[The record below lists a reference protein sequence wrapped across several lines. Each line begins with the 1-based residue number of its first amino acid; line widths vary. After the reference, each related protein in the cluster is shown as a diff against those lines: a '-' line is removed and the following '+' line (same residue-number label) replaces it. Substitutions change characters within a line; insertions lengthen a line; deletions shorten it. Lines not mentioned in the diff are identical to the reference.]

1 MNSVI
6 SILVTWILFS
16 LLALPIAT
24 VAIKSLFVAREV
36 ATQNQLEMER
46 FEHDANANPM
56 ELADVEDAFTFT
68 HMTAVSV
75 SHEFG
80 PFHLT
85 VNPRPWAALAALFGL
100 ILFAIGLLG
109 LLHFPTQ
116 SDDPS
121 YTVEA
126 SRPASVPNLENGG

>member
-1 MNSVI
+1 MNSVAPV
-6 SILVTWILFS
+6 LVTWILFS
-16 LLALPIAT
+16 VLAIPIAT
-24 VAIKSLFVAREV
+24 VAIKSLFVALEV

-56 ELADVEDAFTFT
+56 ELTDVEDAFTFT

-85 VNPRPWAALAALFGL
+85 VNPRSWAAFAALLGL

-109 LLHFPTQ
+109 LLHFPTRP
-116 SDDPS
+116 DDPS
-121 YTVEA
+121 HVEA
-126 SRPASVPNLENGG
+126 SRPTSVPNLENGG